1 MSARELS
8 WHEKYIIIL
17 LLAVV
22 ILLCSVTN
30 GWREVKGSIHIE
42 RALKTDTC
50 VAAAARRWEVG
61 DRQGAAIQIPAVPN
75 LATSTPETSETTI
88 LTPGVVSLGLLLL
101 GSALGKIRLDGGAPI
116 TLTPPR

>member
-1 MSARELS
+1 M
-8 WHEKYIIIL
+8 
-17 LLAVV
+17 
-22 ILLCSVTN
+22 
-30 GWREVKGSIHIE
+30 
-42 RALKTDTC
+42 
-50 VAAAARRWEVG
+50 G